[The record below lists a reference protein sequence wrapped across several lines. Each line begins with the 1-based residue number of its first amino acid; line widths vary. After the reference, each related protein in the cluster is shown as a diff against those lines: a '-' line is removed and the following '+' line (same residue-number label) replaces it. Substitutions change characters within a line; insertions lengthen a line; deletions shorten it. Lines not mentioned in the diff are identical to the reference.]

1 MRRSERGIGSRKKR
15 LLNPRAQLTLSLVLA
30 LASACAKRPAQPVPM
45 SYGNY
50 VDLQAGWRIRVIT
63 PILKSGR
70 FKPDLKETAV
80 SGGAVELSAGDD
92 LVGYQTSYYA
102 VTDGKQQGVDIKFV
116 FAANTVKGETTRT
129 AGPLLDVLKVPITN
143 RFVRIVFL
151 TRISQADHNQ
161 AILTAPSLTS
171 LGTLTELVQADPVAN
186 CMSATGSN
194 CMWVPEGIAV
204 RPEKPDPA
212 HHKNW
217 VAAM

>member
-1 MRRSERGIGSRKKR
+1 
-15 LLNPRAQLTLSLVLA
+15 
-30 LASACAKRPAQPVPM
+30 M

-92 LVGYQTSYYA
+92 LV
-102 VTDGKQQGVDIKFV
+102 GKQQGVDIKFV